1 MHRILK
7 FVDKVCIYGSLVWIV
22 LGFFIHFFKI
32 TWYMFFILTLLHYIL
47 HQRWINMLK
56 LIGFWVLIRLL
67 IIVLPVWAVQ
77 LMVIGMFIYILYYS
91 NKWVKTNDNEIMHK
105 AQLISAKTQLKLI
118 RTLQKKGKI
127 VNEELIKKLEAFIN
141 EKPKYT

>member
-1 MHRILK
+1 
-7 FVDKVCIYGSLVWIV
+7 
-22 LGFFIHFFKI
+22 
-32 TWYMFFILTLLHYIL
+32 
-47 HQRWINMLK
+47 MLK